1 MKEGQTPQHWPQLS
15 LLDVLRP
22 APGWHTTDAVLSTYS
37 LDLVVMV
44 SALLALTGRDNLEGS
59 GSKVGLASAID
70 HFRPSSGRR
79 LSVLVQSGRIST
91 PRTTSTVLALLDR
104 FVKEVKRDQRTASW
118 HAKAALVRF
127 ETSAADSETKAVE
140 WRLWIGS
147 RNLSR
152 DMSWDSGL
160 VLTSTK
166 DKSGT
171 AIDGLHGLAHALFTE
186 AEWPKGHRNALLKEL
201 EKMQWH
207 TPRGIQINAIT
218 WLDGSQPWRP
228 TLPKNPDAVTVITP
242 FFDRPALNQLAQFVG
257 DAEKRLLTTAPEL
270 DRRITNTHRD
280 LQGWEVLCLDSSE
293 QAEVTI
299 EEPGIPDTDSTTD
312 CADERGND
320 DELVPLGLHAKI
332 IASRVSDRAHLLL
345 GSANVTQRAWK
356 HNTEI
361 VVELEGKSE
370 LWEGIDALLGQASY
384 ALTETT
390 ADKTESPRERLDA
403 LRNALCNLNLS
414 QRIKGPSLEVS
425 AEKALRLAFSD
436 KEWVTWRELG
446 ARLEIAPLAAP
457 SSEYVNWPVEQAHVD
472 LPARD
477 VSLAGDTEFMQ
488 LRLVCTAETAGISE
502 PATITW
508 MQRIPMVP
516 ELDQSRDKRILA
528 GYLSPHQFL
537 NWIHGMLEGYETDQ
551 EPWDRPSRG
560 RNSSTSHQNRVS
572 AVEIPTIESL
582 LKAWQRDHNSLHEVA
597 ATLERYFDKETLQ
610 QNTTNQDDVALATI
624 TGFRQQLQQMVQVLG
639 NKKR

>member
-201 EKMQWH
+201 KKMQWH

-270 DRRITNTHRD
+270 DRRVTNTHRD
-280 LQGWEVLCLDSSE
+280 LQGWEVLYLDSSE
-293 QAEVTI
+293 QAEITI
-299 EEPGIPDTDSTTD
+299 EEPGIPDTDSTND
-312 CADERGND
+312 RADERGND

-332 IASRVSDRAHLLL
+332 IASRVSDRVHLLL

-361 VVELEGKSE
+361 VVELEGKRE
-370 LWEGIDALLGQASY
+370 LWEGIDALLGHASY

-414 QRIKGPSLEVS
+414 QRIKGASIEVS
-425 AEKALRLAFSD
+425 AEQPLRQAFHD
-436 KEWVTWRELG
+436 TEWSTWRELG

-457 SSEYVNWPVEQAHVD
+457 TIEYKHWPVEQTHVG
-472 LPARD
+472 LPVRD
-477 VSLAGDTEFMQ
+477 ASLAGDTEFMQ
-488 LRLVCTAETAGISE
+488 FRLIGAAEAAGASE
-502 PATITW
+502 TPTVLTW
-508 MQRIPMVP
+508 IQHVPMVP
-516 ELDQSRDKRILA
+516 DIEPSRDKRILA
-528 GYLSPHQFL
+528 SFLSPQQFL
-537 NWIHGMLEGYETDQ
+537 NWIHGLLEGYETD
-551 EPWDRPSRG
+551 EPWDRAPKG
-560 RNSSTSHQNRVS
+560 RNGSSSRQNADT
-572 AVEIPTIESL
+572 AVGIPTIESL

-597 ATLERYFDKETLQ
+597 ATLERYFDEETIQ
-610 QNTTNQDDVALATI
+610 QNTNNQDDVALAAI
-624 TGFRQQLQQMVQVLG
+624 TGFRQQLQQMIQVLG
-639 NKKR
+639 SK